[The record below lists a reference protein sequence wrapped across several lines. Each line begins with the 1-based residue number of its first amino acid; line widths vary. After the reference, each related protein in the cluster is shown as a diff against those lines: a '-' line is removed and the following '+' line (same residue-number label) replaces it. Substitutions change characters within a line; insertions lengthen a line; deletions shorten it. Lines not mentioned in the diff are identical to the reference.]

1 MFFLGVEQQKQTYL
15 QQRESN
21 LSKNKLISRNVIAM
35 AHNLKQVG
43 MMQYV
48 FQLVTNLMG
57 MLDLLQGCPNNSD
70 SDLL

>member
-43 MMQYV
+43 MM
-48 FQLVTNLMG
+48 
-57 MLDLLQGCPNNSD
+57 
-70 SDLL
+70 